1 MKMLKK
7 NEVPEGFV
15 DRLTALKMLDVS
27 KTHFTEII
35 PTLNIETLKIGHA
48 CYYKLS
54 DIEKFIE
61 DFKDFYDNHIPL
73 KDVIDKFGRAY
84 LDKNGISPSRIPSK
98 YLGVFRQDMTKFK
111 KTSKCFK
118 KSDIEKLISKLE
130 NETDGYINRSSAMTM
145 LDTTDNYI
153 HLAVDK
159 FNINTLN
166 HGGIFYNVEDIKNA
180 ITEVE
185 KFHKDHYSRKY
196 VIDNFIKKDEL
207 KKINFEK
214 VPIKKHYV
222 YILKT
227 KYKVN
232 NLEIFYKKE
241 DVDNYVKEH
250 DTSGFVDE
258 KTAVSMF
265 ETTTTFFKNNNI
277 ANTFGI
283 RTKKKSNSTVYN
295 LEDINKA
302 LEDCKSFY
310 DEYYP
315 RSAVIKKI
323 STVTLTKRNIESVT
337 IPSKYR
343 CLLQK
348 TYDTATSKVAYSKN
362 DIDSLFEE
370 LKSSKYYNINLRLKK
385 ETKNVSLDEARDLI
399 NSGKYVTTVEACEKL
414 SIKES
419 YVKTVLKHCRD
430 ENILDY
436 VYTKATGYIYKVS
449 DIESLIKKRKEFFEK
464 NIPVGPLA
472 HKYFENHGTTY
483 NAHNKKV
490 KRYKVPTEYKGACE
504 LYGTSYGQHGYLKK
518 IEIDEYLANLVNRK
532 QKKVQTDKV
541 GANPFETFLIRL
553 ADYPLWSEFKEGSE
567 YTRQMLIN
575 FIQRKLLKGTMSER
589 TCNAKIREYINLTV
603 NVNEILI
610 RHNVNEIFLVTT
622 NEINL
627 YMNTL
632 PVNVQRNEL
641 YLYLKEVHQ
650 NLQLNG
656 LLSKSKFS
664 IDKIKNPLQK
674 DISDAELENY
684 SKEIYDF
691 ETYAKVFKYITD
703 IDTHVNRIINEPFL
717 DNAVIYASTWLYSML
732 HLNNAWRH
740 GDCTTFPE
748 LNIRDLV
755 DEYGITGI
763 EWFENNKLTLP
774 QAVSIIF
781 RVRQWEMRISKTQM
795 KGVFFCSDDLA
806 PTFATAVIILHLF
819 KYNTNVIDDLN
830 LDEKDKRIMNFYNS
844 DNEPTEAILK
854 NFFKESKIEGFK
866 FASRKFNRTIM
877 TYIYLLANLSGD
889 AKALAYV
896 QEIRRHLK
904 IESSMNYVDFDIK
917 QVELLS
923 RQLFERGEFGY
934 IPTLLSQKILG
945 SGKTGTFEEITYQTM
960 RINAI
965 FGDIQK
971 INNTVSSL
979 NKINAERQ
987 EVFDMLSEKTF
998 EETQIITTDMFA
1010 RNLSSKYGSDIQC
1023 LFSKEGCQ
1031 RIDLDDK
1038 DEDECSCFDCPYHI
1052 PSIYTLTTLCNSLA
1066 NNYKDYIGL
1075 PRNIKLKDSK
1085 EYFKL
1090 HPSEKTTLTKKSRMQ
1105 IGLKI
1110 ERRKILLIEA
1120 IQKFGPEYVYSCLD
1134 IDREEFLKLSDIV
1147 ALDFNKNYPN
1157 LLTTY

>member
-1 MKMLKK
+1 MEMLKK

-35 PTLNIETLKIGHA
+35 PTLNIETLKIGHD

-61 DFKDFYDNHIPL
+61 DFKDFYDNHIPFQ
-73 KDVIDKFGRAY
+73 DVVDRFGRAC

-98 YLGVFRQDMTKFK
+98 YLGVLRKDMTKFK

-118 KSDIEKLISKLE
+118 KSDIENLSSKLG

-166 HGGIFYNVEDIKNA
+166 HGGIFYNVEGIKNA

-222 YILKT
+222 YILKN

-258 KTAVSMF
+258 KTAISMF
-265 ETTTTFFKNNNI
+265 ETTPTTFKNKDV

-283 RTKKKSNSTVYN
+283 RTKKKSNSIVYN

-310 DEYYP
+310 DKYYP
-315 RSAVIKKI
+315 GKVALKKI
-323 STVTLTKRNIESVT
+323 PESSLKTLEPIP
-337 IPSKYR
+337 IPSEYKN
-343 CLLQK
+343 LLQK
-348 TYDTATSKVAYSKN
+348 TYKTAKASKAYLKV
-362 DIDSLFEE
+362 DVDSIFEKIKQDKAFI
-370 LKSSKYYNINLRLKK
+370 LKRKA
-385 ETKNVSLDEARDLI
+385 ETKSQGLSIDEMNNLI
-399 NSGKYVTTVEACEKL
+399 NSGKYVSTTETREKL
-414 SIKES
+414 SLKVSFETS
-419 YVKTVLKHCRD
+419 VLKHCRD
-430 ENILDY
+430 NNILSY
-436 VYTKATGYIYKVS
+436 FFKGGSGYFYKVS
-449 DIESLIKKRKEFFEK
+449 DIENLIEKRKEFFEK
-464 NIPVGPLA
+464 YIPVGPIA
-472 HKYFENHGTTY
+472 NEYFANHGTAY
-483 NAHNKKV
+483 ESHKRKLKKHT
-490 KRYKVPTEYKGACE
+490 VPTEYRGACE
-504 LYGTSYGQHGYLKK
+504 LYGFNYGKVGALKK
-518 IEIDEYLANLVNRK
+518 IEVDEYLTNCIRNK
-532 QKKVQTDKV
+532 QKIVQTDKV

-567 YTRQMLIN
+567 YTRELLIN
-575 FIQRKLLKGTMSER
+575 YIQHKLLKGNMSER
-589 TCNAKIREYINLTV
+589 TCNARIRYYINLTV
-603 NVNEILI
+603 DVNEILI
-610 RHNVNEIFLVTT
+610 RYNVNEIFMITT
-622 NEINL
+622 SEINL

-632 PVNVQRNEL
+632 PINQQRVQL

-650 NLQLNG
+650 SLQLNG
-656 LLSKSKFS
+656 LASKLKFS
-664 IDKIKNPLQK
+664 IDKIKNPLLK
-674 DISDAELENY
+674 DRSDDELENY
-684 SKEIYDF
+684 SQEIYDF

-703 IDTHVNRIINEPFL
+703 IDVHINKIVNEPL
-717 DNAVIYASTWLYSML
+717 VGNAVIYASTWLYSML

-748 LNIRDLV
+748 LNIKDLI
-755 DEYGITGI
+755 DEYGITDI
-763 EWFENNKLTLP
+763 KWFKNNKLTLP
-774 QAVSIIF
+774 QAVSVIF

-830 LDEKDKRIMNFYNS
+830 LGVDEKDKRIMNFYNR

-866 FASRKFNRTIM
+866 FASRKFNKTIM
-877 TYIYLLANLSGD
+877 TYIYLLANLNGD
-889 AKALAYV
+889 AKALVYV

-904 IESSMNYVDFDIK
+904 IENSMHYVDFDIK

-923 RQLFERGEFGY
+923 RQLFQRGEFGY
-934 IPTLLSQKILG
+934 IPTLMAQKLLG
-945 SGKTGTFEEITYQTM
+945 GGKTGTFEEITLQTM

-971 INNTVSSL
+971 INNTVSFL

-987 EVFDMLSEKTF
+987 EVIDMLSEKTF
-998 EETQIITTDMFA
+998 KETQITMTDMFA

-1031 RIDLDDK
+1031 RIDLDDN

-1052 PSIYTLTTLCNSLA
+1052 PSIYTLTNLCNSLA

-1110 ERRKILLIEA
+1110 KRREILLIEA

-1134 IDREEFLKLSDIV
+1134 IDREDFLELSDIV
-1147 ALDFNKNYPN
+1147 TLDFNKNYPN
-1157 LLTTY
+1157 LLTAY